1 MCVINTHKE
10 ALMTDLPS
18 PPHKDSEEDT
28 ICNAPKMQN
37 CGMSLMVWNSQSV

>member
-18 PPHKDSEEDT
+18 PPHKDSEEYTDGKRL
-28 ICNAPKMQN
+28 AFR
-37 CGMSLMVWNSQSV
+37 SVLNLLKELEDEK